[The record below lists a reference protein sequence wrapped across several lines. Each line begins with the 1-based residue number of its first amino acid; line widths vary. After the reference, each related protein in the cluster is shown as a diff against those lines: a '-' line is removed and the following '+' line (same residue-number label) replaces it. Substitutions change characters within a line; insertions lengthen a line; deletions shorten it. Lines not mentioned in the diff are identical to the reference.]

1 MGFFQKIKEGIKKT
15 KDAFSKKLFF
25 AFSARELND
34 EFYENLEEA
43 LMTADVGIT
52 ATENLL
58 EELKNEIF
66 KRKIK
71 KPEDAKSVLAELM
84 VQDIDYDVPEYEY
97 PLVILLSGV
106 NGVGKTTAIGKLAHR
121 FKEEGKSVVV
131 AAADTFRAAASE
143 QLEVWGQRAGVRVIR
158 HSEGAD
164 PAAVVFD
171 AISSAKAKGND
182 VVLIDT
188 AGRLHNKKN
197 LMAELQ
203 KICRVVDRELPEAD
217 FRKYLV
223 LDATT
228 GQNAVSQAQIFSE
241 DIDTDGIILTKLD
254 GTAKGGVVLA
264 ISDEIGLPVVYVGVG
279 EQIDDLIP
287 FNAKEFIDALL

>member
-1 MGFFQKIKEGIKKT
+1 MGFFQKIAQGIKKT

-25 AFSARELND
+25 AFSARELDD

-43 LMTADVGIT
+43 LLTADVGIT
-52 ATENLL
+52 ATQNLID
-58 EELKNEIF
+58 ELKDEIF
-66 KRKIK
+66 NRKIK

-84 VQDIDYDVPEYEY
+84 AEDIDYDVPEYEY

-164 PAAVVFD
+164 PAAVVYD

-182 VVLIDT
+182 VILIDT

-203 KICRVVDRELPEAD
+203 KICRVVEREFPDAD

-228 GQNAVSQAQIFSE
+228 GQNAVSQAKIFSE

-279 EQIDDLIP
+279 EKIDDLIP